1 MIAGRRNR
9 LLFSYFQGM
18 VWKAGG
24 MCLTMSLC
32 KWFSLNK
39 QNQGAE
45 IHSNGHAVQL
55 LVPPQVSVDLWSR
68 GSAQNPP
75 CVGRPDSMSAGAV
88 VLLQHLK
95 IDVGHL
101 TLCGVGHSPVPR
113 VTGVG
118 SNRQHSP
125 GQSRF
130 PMESRCWVDVHLH
143 APLLETLLQF
153 CSWASSLW
161 KAQAAGVYGNLV
173 VCFCKKEK
181 VLNPERG
188 LKVLDTCFS

>member
-1 MIAGRRNR
+1 
-9 LLFSYFQGM
+9 
-18 VWKAGG
+18 
-24 MCLTMSLC
+24 
-32 KWFSLNK
+32 
-39 QNQGAE
+39 
-45 IHSNGHAVQL
+45 
-55 LVPPQVSVDLWSR
+55 
-68 GSAQNPP
+68 
-75 CVGRPDSMSAGAV
+75 MSAGAV